1 MKIIWCSNLVAFPS
15 YFPRLKFLAIHQCS
29 GLDTLPD
36 MRRFSELRRLELVDC
51 EILSSLPE
59 GITALKSLYIA
70 GCPEL
75 EALPEGLQQ
84 RMPNLESF
92 SIDDSP
98 SLARKCKHGGV
109 YWDRVKDIPELN
121 VSVESYNVEQHSGW
135 QHVTRAIIAGCR
147 SAWYR
152 VICELI
158 SAFLLASMVHLLS
171 LPHVPVHHSMLFSSF
186 LFKQILKI
194 FLPMCVHSRRGG
206 KMDYWLL
213 SSCTAS

>member
-1 MKIIWCSNLVAFPS
+1 LEPYEGLRNFEGMKIIWCSNLVAFPS

-29 GLDTLPD
+29 GLDILPD

-92 SIDDSP
+92 SIDDSFIGEKMQTWR
-98 SLARKCKHGGV
+98 SLLGQGQGH
-109 YWDRVKDIPELN
+109 P
-121 VSVESYNVEQHSGW
+121 
-135 QHVTRAIIAGCR
+135 
-147 SAWYR
+147 
-152 VICELI
+152 
-158 SAFLLASMVHLLS
+158 
-171 LPHVPVHHSMLFSSF
+171 
-186 LFKQILKI
+186 
-194 FLPMCVHSRRGG
+194 
-206 KMDYWLL
+206 
-213 SSCTAS
+213 